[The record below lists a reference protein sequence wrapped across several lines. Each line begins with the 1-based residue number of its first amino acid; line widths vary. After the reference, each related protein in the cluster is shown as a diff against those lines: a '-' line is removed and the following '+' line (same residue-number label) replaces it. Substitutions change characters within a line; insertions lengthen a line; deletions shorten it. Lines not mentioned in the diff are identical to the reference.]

1 MKVQRRKGGFINAAV
16 KLLKVGT
23 MVLLSYL
30 LQVNAMPHL
39 KVFDI
44 VPNLLMVC
52 IAILTVSFGKKY
64 AFASGAVIGIIL
76 ESAAN
81 NLSMVNLLLY
91 PALGLLCA
99 QIFAD
104 MSDIKRE
111 LLRIR
116 IAQRQ
121 ANKGTGGVINPYQ
134 RKRLHLDLHR
144 KTANDMDAHLRILL
158 NALTLTL
165 MYEFVMLVYIAIA
178 LDGVYIGFH
187 HFLRIFYTLVYTGVT
202 CLLMFPARAF
212 LGLYHRRARTAAGD
226 LSRERIEISDKD
238 LRQVALVPDLPSLSE
253 ISLEIQES
261 NAEGPLVKA
270 PVRPADEL
278 TLDVNP
284 VPKEETGED

>member
-1 MKVQRRKGGFINAAV
+1 MNTRRRRGGILRATI
-16 KLLKVGT
+16 KLLKVSLL
-23 MVLLSYL
+23 VLLSYL
-30 LQVNAMPHL
+30 LQVSVMPHL
-39 KVFDI
+39 KLFAI

-64 AFASGAVIGIIL
+64 AFAAGAVIGIIL

-121 ANKGTGGVINPYQ
+121 ASKGTGGAVNPYQ
-134 RKRLHLDLHR
+134 RKHFHLDLHPT
-144 KTANDMDAHLRILL
+144 TADDMNAHLRILL

-165 MYEFVMLVYIAIA
+165 MYEMVMLIYIAIA
-178 LDGVYIGFH
+178 LEGVSIGFH
-187 HFLRIFYTLVYTGVT
+187 HLLRIFNTLLYTGLACV
-202 CLLMFPARAF
+202 LMFPTRAF
-212 LGLYHRRARTAAGD
+212 LGMYRRRKPLGAGE
-226 LSRERIEISDKD
+226 LNQERIDISDKD
-238 LRQVALVPDLPSLSE
+238 LRRVALVPDLPSVKE
-253 ISLEIQES
+253 IAFEAQDAKADEPSS
-261 NAEGPLVKA
+261 KNPVKA
-270 PVRPADEL
+270 EKEPIIDFSAASKEKPDE
-278 TLDVNP
+278 N
-284 VPKEETGED
+284 

>member
-1 MKVQRRKGGFINAAV
+1 MKAQRRKGGFIYAAI
-16 KLLKVGT
+16 KLLKVSAL
-23 MVLLSYL
+23 VLLSYL
-30 LQVNAMPHL
+30 LQVNALPHL

-52 IAILTVSFGKKY
+52 IAILTVSYGKKY

-121 ANKGTGGVINPYQ
+121 ANKGTGGVVNPYQ
-134 RKRLHLDLHR
+134 RKRFHFDLHR
-144 KTANDMDAHLRILL
+144 KTANDMEAHIRILL

-187 HFLRIFYTLVYTGVT
+187 HFLRIFYTLVYTGLT

-212 LGLYHRRARTAAGD
+212 LGMYHRRARTAMGD

-238 LRQVALVPDLPSLSE
+238 LQQIALVPDLPSLKE
-253 ISLEIQES
+253 ISLEMQES
-261 NAEGPLVKA
+261 NVEEPVLKA
-270 PVRPADEL
+270 PVQLKEEMTD
-278 TLDVNP
+278 DVTS
-284 VPKEETGED
+284 VPKEETGEN

>member
-1 MKVQRRKGGFINAAV
+1 MKDQHRRSGFVYAV
-16 KLLKVGT
+16 FKLLKVSALI
-23 MVLLSYL
+23 LLSYL

-52 IAILTVSFGKKY
+52 IAVLTVSYGKKY
-64 AFASGAVIGIIL
+64 AFSSGAVLGIIL

-121 ANKGTGGVINPYQ
+121 ANKGTGGIVNPYQ
-134 RKRLHLDLHR
+134 RKRFRLDLHP
-144 KTANDMDAHLRILL
+144 KTANDMNAHIRILL

-165 MYEFVMLVYIAIA
+165 MYEVVMLVYIAIA
-178 LDGVYIGFH
+178 LDGVIIGFH
-187 HFLRIFYTLVYTGVT
+187 HFLRIFNTLIYTGIT

-212 LGLYHRRARTAAGD
+212 LGMYHHRTRLTKDD

-238 LRQVALVPDLPSLSE
+238 LRQVALVPDLPSLKE
-253 ISLEIQES
+253 ISLEMQ
-261 NAEGPLVKA
+261 AAKT
-270 PVRPADEL
+270 DEL
-278 TLDVNP
+278 LLETP
-284 VPKEETGED
+284 VQAGSQLPAAVPSGQKETTGED

>member
-1 MKVQRRKGGFINAAV
+1 MKVQRRKSGFIHAAI
-16 KLLKVGT
+16 KLLKVSAL
-23 MVLLSYL
+23 VLLSYL
-30 LQVNAMPHL
+30 LQVNALPHL
-39 KVFDI
+39 RAFDI

-52 IAILTVSFGKKY
+52 IAILTVSYGKKY

-121 ANKGTGGVINPYQ
+121 ANKGTGGVVNPYQ
-134 RKRLHLDLHR
+134 RKRFHFDLHK

-187 HFLRIFYTLVYTGVT
+187 HFLRIFYTLVYTAMT

-212 LGLYHRRARTAAGD
+212 LGMYHRRARTAMGD

-238 LRQVALVPDLPSLSE
+238 LQQIALVPDLPSLKE
-253 ISLEIQES
+253 MSLEMQGIS
-261 NAEGPLVKA
+261 AEEPVLKA
-270 PVRPADEL
+270 PDQPDDAL
-278 TLDVNP
+278 TDDVSSE
-284 VPKEETGED
+284 PKEETGED

>member
-1 MKVQRRKGGFINAAV
+1 MKDQYRRSGFVYAV
-16 KLLKVGT
+16 FKLLKVSAL
-23 MVLLSYL
+23 VLLSYL

-44 VPNLLMVC
+44 VPNLMMVC
-52 IAILTVSFGKKY
+52 IAVLTVSYGKKY
-64 AFASGAVIGIIL
+64 AFASGAVLGIIL

-121 ANKGTGGVINPYQ
+121 ANKGTGGIVNPYQ
-134 RKRLHLDLHR
+134 RKRFRLDLHPT
-144 KTANDMDAHLRILL
+144 TANDMNAHIRILL

-165 MYEFVMLVYIAIA
+165 MYEVVMLVYIAIA
-178 LDGVYIGFH
+178 LDGVIIGFH
-187 HFLRIFYTLVYTGVT
+187 HFLRIFNTLLYTGIT

-212 LGLYHRRARTAAGD
+212 LGMYHRRTRLTKDD

-238 LRQVALVPDLPSLSE
+238 LRQVALVPDLPSLKE
-253 ISLEIQES
+253 ISLEMQAAKTDELLL
-261 NAEGPLVKA
+261 ET
-270 PVRPADEL
+270 PVQAGSQLPAD
-278 TLDVNP
+278 
-284 VPKEETGED
+284 VPSGQKETTGEN

>member
-1 MKVQRRKGGFINAAV
+1 MKTQPRRGGFLHAIV
-16 KLLKVGT
+16 KLLKVSAL
-23 MVLLSYL
+23 VLLSYL
-30 LQVNAMPHL
+30 LQVSVMPHL
-39 KVFDI
+39 KLFAI

-64 AFASGAVIGIIL
+64 AFAAGAVIGIIL

-121 ANKGTGGVINPYQ
+121 ASKGTGGIVNPYQ
-134 RKRLHLDLHR
+134 RKRFHLDLHR
-144 KTANDMDAHLRILL
+144 TTADDMNAYLRILL

-165 MYEFVMLVYIAIA
+165 MYEMVMLIYIAIA
-178 LDGVYIGFH
+178 LEGVVIGFH
-187 HFLRIFYTLVYTGVT
+187 HFLRIFNTLLYTGLACV
-202 CLLMFPARAF
+202 LMFPTRAF
-212 LGLYHRRARTAAGD
+212 LGMYQRRKRLAVGE
-226 LSRERIEISDKD
+226 LSQERIDISDKD
-238 LRQVALVPDLPSLSE
+238 LRRVALVSDLPSLKE
-253 ISLEIQES
+253 IAFELQDAKPDES
-261 NAEGPLVKA
+261 SSKDPAQAAEELIIDPS
-270 PVRPADEL
+270 PVSKEKTDE
-278 TLDVNP
+278 D
-284 VPKEETGED
+284 